1 VGKIGRALGYVD
13 EFVWLLIV
21 LAGVALT
28 VVLIAGG
35 GSVIEI
41 VLVLVVTLAFAFEW
55 AYTSNVWEWVRR
67 RR

>member
-28 VVLIAGG
+28 VVVIAGG
-35 GSVIEI
+35 GSVIEV

>member
-28 VVLIAGG
+28 VVVIAGG
-35 GSVIEI
+35 GSVIEV
-41 VLVLVVTLAFAFEW
+41 VLVLVVTLAFAFQW